1 MTTIQKMP
9 DPGSLLIDARA
20 AWTLC
25 GLSKSSW
32 YKNLSCGR
40 IPRPVKIGG
49 ALRWRRREL
58 EEWIAAGCPAR
69 SVWEVGKGKSRL

>member
-1 MTTIQKMP
+1 MTDTETM
-9 DPGSLLIDARA
+9 LIDARA

-32 YKNLSCGR
+32 YKNLSAGR
-40 IPRPVKIGG
+40 VPRPVKIGG

-58 EEWIAAGCPAR
+58 EEWIASGCPAL
-69 SVWEVGKGKSRL
+69 SAWELAQGKSRF